1 MRLQT
6 KLNRRDV
13 RKRNPMRTAG
23 RSERAFNA
31 PQRDRRR
38 IHLIARGS
46 HAREVGRRAQQR
58 FPVLMQ
64 VTTMRSTV
72 EMFRDATEAGGRDRF
87 SCSLVIWDL
96 LQEIGVEFGWAP
108 SGSTY
113 LAQVDAKFA
122 VPIERN
128 YQPGEAEDL
137 KEVSVE
143 DAMAWANALESAL
156 LSPLLVEMLTA
167 RAPTGVPHETL
178 IGSVRE
184 FTEYCYGGAFAF
196 AMR

>member
-1 MRLQT
+1 
-6 KLNRRDV
+6 
-13 RKRNPMRTAG
+13 
-23 RSERAFNA
+23 
-31 PQRDRRR
+31 
-38 IHLIARGS
+38 
-46 HAREVGRRAQQR
+46 
-58 FPVLMQ
+58 MQ
-64 VTTMRSTV
+64 VTTMLSTV

-87 SCSLVIWDL
+87 WCSLVIWDL
-96 LQEIGVEFGWAP
+96 LQEIGVEFGWTP

-113 LAQVDAKFA
+113 LAHLDAKFA
-122 VPIERN
+122 VPIERD
-128 YQPGEAEDL
+128 YQPGQAEDL
-137 KEVSVE
+137 KEVSAD

-156 LSPLLVEMLTA
+156 LSPLLVEILTA